1 MKTTSFFASCAKAA
15 FALAAVVMMSAV
27 FTSCSKDSDDD
38 NLPEPKAQ
46 TVTFDGTEMKIKK
59 AILNHVVKE
68 TYWLGLELE
77 DGKEATDVLISLK
90 PSKHNGKQINLT
102 EQKTED
108 ESDGWSVTVLKGS
121 KWLCCG
127 QETKKDLYKFSSGT
141 MYLNVNPVTMEVEVQ
156 LTGGKIKTTAEYF
169 GDGKEHTLAISYKGI
184 AEK

>member
-1 MKTTSFFASCAKAA
+1 MKTTSFLTSAAKAA

-38 NLPEPKAQ
+38 DVKKFTN
-46 TVTFDGTEMKIKK
+46 TVTLDGTEIKIKK
-59 AILNHVVKE
+59 AILNHIVKE

-121 KWLCCG
+121 TWLCCG
-127 QETKKDLYKFSSGT
+127 QETKSDIYKFSSGT

-156 LTGGKIKTTAEYF
+156 LTGGKIKTTAKYL
-169 GDGKEHTLAISYKGI
+169 GDGKEHTLAFSYKGT
-184 AEK
+184 AVK